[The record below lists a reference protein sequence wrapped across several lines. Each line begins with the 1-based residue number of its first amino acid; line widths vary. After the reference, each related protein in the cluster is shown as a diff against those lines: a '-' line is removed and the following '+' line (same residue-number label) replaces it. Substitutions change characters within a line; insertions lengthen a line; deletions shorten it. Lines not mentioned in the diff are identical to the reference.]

1 MRKGK
6 KMEKMN
12 LELGD
17 FLTLVGPAQMI
28 EVVNEDNEELFV
40 GKAAKAKREEQ
51 LTKKYVKFIS
61 FEPKPSM
68 EKEEAFKIWLYE

>member
-12 LELGD
+12 LELGN

-40 GKAAKAKREEQ
+40 GKAA
-51 LTKKYVKFIS
+51 
-61 FEPKPSM
+61 
-68 EKEEAFKIWLYE
+68 

>member
-1 MRKGK
+1 
-6 KMEKMN
+6 
-12 LELGD
+12 
-17 FLTLVGPAQMI
+17 MI

-68 EKEEAFKIWLYE
+68 EKEETFKIWLYE